1 MFLWIIQ
8 VTFLSILFIFISH
21 SLIHFFKS
29 TLTVPKIKD
38 LVNTP
43 QEKYKK
49 MLDLVQQSNKKTDNS
64 IKTGDDNPT
73 LDMKNELKKFLKTQ
87 ISSNNANNTT
97 SIATLDSISNNQYY
111 PF

>member
-1 MFLWIIQ
+1 
-8 VTFLSILFIFISH
+8 
-21 SLIHFFKS
+21 
-29 TLTVPKIKD
+29 VPKIKD

-64 IKTGDDNPT
+64 IKTIDDNPT

-87 ISSNNANNTT
+87 INSNNTNNTT
-97 SIATLDSISNNQYY
+97 SIATLDSISDNQYY